1 MLNVGA
7 IGKMMVVYCLQLLA
21 LMLIVDIVHSEQ
33 PFGGKY
39 ILYYQ
44 INKW

>member
-1 MLNVGA
+1 MFNVGA
-7 IGKMMVVYCLQLLA
+7 VGKKIAVYCLQVLVLI
-21 LMLIVDIVHSEQ
+21 LIVDIVHSEE

-44 INKW
+44 INKR